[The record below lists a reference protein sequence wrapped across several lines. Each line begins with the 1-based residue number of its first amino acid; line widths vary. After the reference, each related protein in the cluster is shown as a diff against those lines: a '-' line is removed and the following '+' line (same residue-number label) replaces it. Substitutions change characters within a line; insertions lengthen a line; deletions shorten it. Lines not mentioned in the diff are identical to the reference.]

1 VYRSCE
7 QACKRSVLPTTAL
20 MEHSADVCSVLVQ
33 VYPVLWPW
41 PARLILQLSILMSTC
56 FATVAASGAL
66 PAIIVGVLPIFA
78 MVVTASNRQSVCGMD
93 LRPCR
98 GRCFWAL
105 RSSASMA
112 WSVYAASLSIGL
124 HLGLLRTTHFFSS
137 PGVVVLAVVCLGFA
151 SYCSRAI

>member
-1 VYRSCE
+1 
-7 QACKRSVLPTTAL
+7 
-20 MEHSADVCSVLVQ
+20 MCSVLVQ

-41 PARLILQLSILMSTC
+41 PAGAFCETSQRVSSGPARLILQISILSTC

-66 PAIIVGVLPIFA
+66 PAIVVGVLPIFA

-105 RSSASMA
+105 RSSDSMA

-124 HLGLLRTTHFFSS
+124 HLGLLRTILFFSS
-137 PGVVVLAVVCLGFA
+137 PDVVVLAVVCLGFA